1 MTVARY
7 IYSDISACAIETM
20 TGKWCVLIK
29 IAVGFLKIEHHH
41 SFVEKAKRMT
51 DQCPC
56 FPYSICMEHIQWEA
70 VFCLSQN
77 VQR

>member
-7 IYSDISACAIETM
+7 IYSDISACAIESM
-20 TGKWCVLIK
+20 IGKWCVPIK
-29 IAVGFLKIEHHH
+29 IAVGFLKIEQH

-56 FPYSICMEHIQWEA
+56 FPYSICMEHIQ
-70 VFCLSQN
+70 
-77 VQR
+77 